1 MKDALVKLAQSLNLK
16 DRTTPLITAP
26 TGTDGQSTLIRDLFF
41 SGANGSTGTTTNNIY
56 IGTGKVDTV
65 VSDSITR
72 LHKAGRNY

>member
-16 DRTTPLITAP
+16 DRTTPLVNAP
-26 TGTDGQSTLIRDLFF
+26 TGTDSQSQIVRMLLFP
-41 SGANGSTGTTTNNIY
+41 GAKPEGTTTNNIY